1 MLCCPW
7 SLCLPHKQP
16 VLWQHYCPVGVLSL
30 ACLEVPVFVVVA
42 IVVDD
47 DDVDDIDDDDLI

>member
-1 MLCCPW
+1 
-7 SLCLPHKQP
+7 
-16 VLWQHYCPVGVLSL
+16 LWQHYCPVGVLSL